1 MAPASPEIA
10 AREVTALEVTGVSHS
25 YGARVALDD
34 VSLSVPRGR
43 FVALLG
49 VNGAGKS
56 TLFNLVTRLFDSHVG
71 DVSICGH
78 PIRTQSRAAL
88 AQTGVVFQTRSL
100 DASLSVAQN
109 FRYQGALHG
118 MGWADVRPRMETLL
132 GRIGMADRAGDKV
145 GRLSGGQV
153 RRVEIARALLHD
165 PRLLL
170 CDEATVGLDVKSR
183 ADIVADVHR
192 LAADDGVGVLW
203 TTHLIDE
210 IWPEDPVVV
219 LHKGR
224 VLARGPAAQI
234 ARGGDLSDAFL
245 AMTGEDA

>member
-1 MAPASPEIA
+1 MIPNDDAAPALDVA
-10 AREVTALEVTGVSHS
+10 GVSHS

-34 VSLSVPRGR
+34 VSLTVPRGR

-56 TLFNLVTRLFDSHVG
+56 TLFNLVTRLFVTREG
-71 DVSICGH
+71 RISICGH
-78 PIRTQSRAAL
+78 PVEREARQAL
-88 AQTGVVFQTRSL
+88 ARTGVVFQSRSL

-118 MGWADVRPRMETLL
+118 LAWADVRPRMEDLL
-132 GRIGMADRAGDKV
+132 GRIGLADRAGDKV

-153 RRVEIARALLHD
+153 RRVEIARALLHQ
-165 PRLLL
+165 PALLL

-192 LAADDGVGVLW
+192 LAAEEGVGVLW

-210 IWPEDPVVV
+210 IWPDDPVVV

-224 VLARGPAAQI
+224 VLARGPAQEVAGG
-234 ARGGDLSDAFL
+234 RGLSEAFL
-245 AMTGEDA
+245 EMTGAEA

>member
-1 MAPASPEIA
+1 MSSDPATP
-10 AREVTALEVTGVSHS
+10 ALSVAGVSHS

-34 VSLSVPRGR
+34 VSLEVPAGR

-56 TLFNLVTRLFDSHVG
+56 TLFNLITRLFDTRSG
-71 DVSICGH
+71 EIAICGH
-78 PIRTQSRAAL
+78 SIRSEPRAAL
-88 AQTGVVFQTRSL
+88 ARTGVVFQSRSL
-100 DASLSVAQN
+100 DVSLTVAQN

-118 MGWADVRPRMETLL
+118 MEWSAVRPRMEVLL
-132 GRIGMADRAGDKV
+132 DRIGLADRAGDKV
-145 GRLSGGQV
+145 GRLSGGQL
-153 RRVEIARALLHD
+153 RRVEIVRQLLHE
-165 PRLLL
+165 PRVLM

-192 LAADDGVGVLW
+192 LAAEEGLGVLW

-210 IWPEDPVVV
+210 IWDEDPVFV

-224 VLARGPAAQI
+224 VLAHGTAAEI
-234 ARGGDLSDAFL
+234 GKGDLSAAFL
-245 AMTGEDA
+245 AMTGAEA